1 MKKIISVIF
10 ISLLLVSLAAPAAL
24 ASNLPSWY
32 PEDVKNFKDFYGQ
45 NLPHIVD
52 DADIFTSSEEAE
64 LTNMIKSVTDKYG
77 YDLVIY
83 TDTTN
88 YGLGPYEEQCAIDF
102 YRFNG
107 YGLGKEQSGVIIYV
121 NMDPGNRYI
130 SYVGT
135 GDVENRAYEYN
146 ETIRENMLSD
156 MSAGNYFSAMKTGI
170 ELTEELYET
179 GKISHKRTPGDYLFC
194 GAAAAIVGLIAGAIN
209 SSSKVRKMK
218 NVNFATYAN
227 DYIVQ
232 NSFNLRGVNEMFL
245 YKNVTRTVIQTSSDG
260 GSRGGG
266 SSHSGI
272 HSSGGGG
279 HSFSGGSSHF

>member
-1 MKKIISVIF
+1 MKKILSIVF

-24 ASNLPSWY
+24 ASTLPSWY
-32 PEDVKNFKDFYGQ
+32 PEDVNNFKDFYGT
-45 NLPHIVD
+45 NLSHVVD

-64 LTNMIKSVTDKYG
+64 LTNLIKAVTDKYG

-83 TDTTN
+83 TDITN

-121 NMDPGNRYI
+121 NMEPGNRYI

-135 GDVENRAYEYN
+135 GDVESRVYEYN
-146 ETIRENMLSD
+146 QTIRESMLED
-156 MSAGNYFSAMKTGI
+156 MAEGNYFSAMKTGI
-170 ELTEELYET
+170 ELTDELYET
-179 GKISHKRTPGDYLFC
+179 GKITHKRTMGDYLFC
-194 GAAAAIVGLIAGAIN
+194 GIAAAVVGLIAGGIN
-209 SSSKVRKMK
+209 SSAKVKKMK
-218 NVNFATYAN
+218 NVGYARYAN
-227 DYIVQ
+227 DYIVKD
-232 NSFNLRGVNEMFL
+232 SFNLRSMNAMFL
-245 YKNVTRTVIQTSSDG
+245 YKNVTRTVIETSS
-260 GSRGGG
+260 SRSGGG
-266 SSHSGI
+266 SSHSGM